1 LLRSGPLAVSSR
13 CALSITVG
21 LILFLAGALG
31 GALNS
36 VVGGATFIIFPALLF
51 AGVPA
56 VSANA
61 TSSVVVWPAALASM
75 AAYRQDMRLP
85 RQLLLLL
92 GLASLAGG
100 AVGAWLLLHTPSSA
114 FVHLIPWLLLFAS
127 ALFSVGGVINAKLGR
142 SAPSVYGSGRALA
155 GVAAAQFAISI
166 YGGYFGAGM
175 GILMLAAYAVGSV
188 GNIHAMNGL
197 RSALGL
203 LINGVAITWFIVA
216 RAVTWRPAVLMAL
229 GATLT
234 GYSGAAI
241 ARRVDPKKVK
251 QLVMAVAWGM
261 TVYFFLRTYDP
272 LR

>member
-1 LLRSGPLAVSSR
+1 
-13 CALSITVG
+13 LSTTVG
-21 LILFLAGALG
+21 IILFLSGAMG

-36 VVGGATFIIFPALLF
+36 VVGGATFIIFPTLLF

-61 TSSVVVWPAALASM
+61 TSSVVVWPAALASV
-75 AAYRQDMRLP
+75 AAYRQDIVLP
-85 RQLLLLL
+85 RRLLLVL

-100 AVGAWLLLHTPSSA
+100 AVGAWLLLHTPGSA

-127 ALFSVGGVINAKLGR
+127 ALFSLGGVISAHLGVGG
-142 SAPSVYGSGRALA
+142 PGVHGSGRTVL
-155 GVAAAQFAISI
+155 GVAAAQFVISI

-175 GILMLAAYAVGSV
+175 GILMLAAYAVGGV

-203 LINGVAITWFIVA
+203 LINGVAIAWFILA
-216 RAVTWRPAVLMAL
+216 RAVVWRPALVMAL

-241 ARRVDPKKVK
+241 ARRVDPRKVK
-251 QLVMAVAWGM
+251 QLVMGVAWAM
-261 TVYFFLRTYDP
+261 TAYFFVKTYHVMK
-272 LR
+272 

>member
-1 LLRSGPLAVSSR
+1 
-13 CALSITVG
+13 LSITVEI
-21 LILFLAGALG
+21 ILFLAGALG

-61 TSSVVVWPAALASM
+61 TSSVVVWPAGLASV
-75 AAYRQDMRLP
+75 AAYREDITLTR
-85 RQLLLLL
+85 RLLLVL
-92 GLASLAGG
+92 GAASLAGG
-100 AVGAWLLLHTPSSA
+100 AVGAWLLLHTPSAA

-127 ALFSVGGVINAKLGR
+127 TLFSLGGVLSAKLGTGG
-142 SAPSVYGSGRALA
+142 PGIHGSGQAVLA
-155 GVAAAQFAISI
+155 VATAQLVISI

-175 GILMLAAYAVGSV
+175 GILMLAAYAVGGV
-188 GNIHAMNGL
+188 GNIHAMNGV

-203 LINGVAITWFIVA
+203 LINGVAIAWFIVA
-216 RAVTWRPAVLMAL
+216 RAVVWRPALVMAV

-251 QLVMAVAWGM
+251 RLVMAVAWGM
-261 TVYFFLRTYDP
+261 TVYFFFKTYH
-272 LR
+272 LLG

>member
-1 LLRSGPLAVSSR
+1 M
-13 CALSITVG
+13 SITVG
-21 LILFLAGALG
+21 IILFLAGAMG

-36 VVGGATFIIFPALLF
+36 VVGGATFIIFPTLLF

-61 TSSVVVWPAALASM
+61 TSSVVVWPAALASV
-75 AAYRQDMRLP
+75 AAYRQDIVLP
-85 RQLLLLL
+85 RRLLLVL

-100 AVGAWLLLHTPSSA
+100 AVGAWLLLHTPGST

-127 ALFSVGGVINAKLGR
+127 VLFSLGGVISAHLG
-142 SAPSVYGSGRALA
+142 SGGPGVHGSGRTVL

-175 GILMLAAYAVGSV
+175 GILMLAAYAVGGV

-203 LINGVAITWFIVA
+203 LINGVAIAWFIVA
-216 RAVTWRPAVLMAL
+216 RAVVWRPALVMAL

-241 ARRVDPKKVK
+241 ARRVDPRKVK
-251 QLVMAVAWGM
+251 KLVMAVAWGM
-261 TVYFFLRTYDP
+261 TAYFFVKTYHVM
-272 LR
+272 R

>member
-1 LLRSGPLAVSSR
+1 
-13 CALSITVG
+13 LSITVEI
-21 LILFLAGALG
+21 ILFLAGALG

-61 TSSVVVWPAALASM
+61 SSSVVVWPAGLASV
-75 AAYRQDMRLP
+75 AAYREDITLP
-85 RQLLLLL
+85 RRLLLVL
-92 GLASLAGG
+92 GAASLAGG
-100 AVGAWLLLHTPSSA
+100 AVGAWLLLHTPSAA

-127 ALFSVGGVINAKLGR
+127 TLFSLGGVLSAKLGMGG
-142 SAPSVYGSGRALA
+142 PGVHGSGQAVLA
-155 GVAAAQFAISI
+155 VAAAQFVISI

-175 GILMLAAYAVGSV
+175 GILMLAAYAVGGV
-188 GNIHAMNGL
+188 GNIHAMNGV

-216 RAVTWRPAVLMAL
+216 RAVVWRPALVMAI

-251 QLVMAVAWGM
+251 RLVMAVAWGM
-261 TVYFFLRTYDP
+261 TVYFFLKTYQI

>member
-1 LLRSGPLAVSSR
+1 
-13 CALSITVG
+13 LSTTVE

-56 VSANA
+56 VGANA
-61 TSSVVVWPAALASM
+61 TSSVVVWPAALASV
-75 AAYRQDMRLP
+75 AAYREDIALP
-85 RQLLLLL
+85 RRLLLLL
-92 GLASLAGG
+92 GLVSLAGG
-100 AVGAWLLLHTPSSA
+100 AVGAGLLLHTPSAA

-127 ALFSVGGVINAKLGR
+127 TLFSLGGLLNAKLG
-142 SAPSVYGSGRALA
+142 SGGAGVNGSGRAVPA
-155 GVAAAQFAISI
+155 VAAAQFVISI

-175 GILMLAAYAVGSV
+175 GILMLAAYAVGGV
-188 GNIHAMNGL
+188 GNIHAMNGV

-203 LINGVAITWFIVA
+203 LINGAAIAWFIVA
-216 RAVTWRPAVLMAL
+216 RAVVWRPALVMAI

-234 GYSGAAI
+234 GYTGAAI

-251 QLVMAVAWGM
+251 RLVMAVAWGM
-261 TVYFFLRTYDP
+261 TVYFFLKTYHV

>member
-1 LLRSGPLAVSSR
+1 M
-13 CALSITVG
+13 SITVAV
-21 LILFLAGALG
+21 ILFLAGALG

-36 VVGGATFIIFPALLF
+36 VVGGATFIVFPALLF

-61 TSSVVVWPAALASM
+61 TSSVVVWPAALASVT
-75 AAYRQDMRLP
+75 AYRQDITLP
-85 RQLLLLL
+85 RRLLLVL

-100 AVGAWLLLHTPSSA
+100 GVGAWLLLHTPSAA
-114 FVHLIPWLLLFAS
+114 FVQLIPWLLLFAS
-127 ALFSVGGVINAKLGR
+127 TLFSLSGIINAMLGN
-142 SAPSVYGSGRALA
+142 SVPGVHGSNRAVL
-155 GVAAAQFAISI
+155 GVAAAQFLISI

-175 GILMLAAYAVGSV
+175 GILMLAAFAVGGV

-203 LINGVAITWFIVA
+203 LINGVAIIWFIVA
-216 RAVTWRPAVLMAL
+216 RAVVWHPAVVMAL
-229 GATLT
+229 GATLM

-241 ARRVDPKKVK
+241 ARRVDPRKVK

-261 TVYFFLRTYDP
+261 TVYFFLKTYHF

>member
-1 LLRSGPLAVSSR
+1 M
-13 CALSITVG
+13 SITVEI
-21 LILFLAGALG
+21 ILFLAGALG

-36 VVGGATFIIFPALLF
+36 VVGGATFIIFPTLLF
-51 AGVPA
+51 AGIPA

-61 TSSVVVWPAALASM
+61 TSSVVVWPAGLASV
-75 AAYRQDMRLP
+75 AAYREDITLP
-85 RQLLLLL
+85 RRLLLVL

-100 AVGAWLLLHTPSSA
+100 AAGAGLLLHTPSAA
-114 FVHLIPWLLLFAS
+114 FVQLIPWLLLFAS
-127 ALFSVGGVINAKLGR
+127 TLFSLGGIIGAKLGTGG
-142 SAPSVYGSGRALA
+142 PGVYGSSQAVLA
-155 GVAAAQFAISI
+155 VTAAQFVISI

-175 GILMLAAYAVGSV
+175 GILMLAAYAVGGV
-188 GNIHAMNGL
+188 GNIHAMNGV

-216 RAVTWRPAVLMAL
+216 RAVVWRPALVMAI

-251 QLVMAVAWGM
+251 RLVMAVAWGM
-261 TVYFFLRTYDP
+261 TVYFFLKTYHL

>member
-1 LLRSGPLAVSSR
+1 
-13 CALSITVG
+13 LSVTVAI
-21 LILFLAGALG
+21 ILFLAGALG

-61 TSSVVVWPAALASM
+61 TSSLVVWPAGLASV
-75 AAYRQDMRLP
+75 AAYREDITLSR
-85 RQLLLLL
+85 RLLLVL
-92 GLASLAGG
+92 GAASLAGG
-100 AVGAWLLLHTPSSA
+100 AVGAGLLLHTPSVA
-114 FVHLIPWLLLFAS
+114 FVQLIPWLLLFAS
-127 ALFSVGGVINAKLGR
+127 TLFSLGGIISAKLRTGG
-142 SAPSVYGSGRALA
+142 PSVHGSGQAVTA
-155 GVAAAQFAISI
+155 VAAAQFVISI

-175 GILMLAAYAVGSV
+175 GILMLAAYAIGGM
-188 GNIHAMNGL
+188 GNIHAMNGV

-203 LINGVAITWFIVA
+203 LINGVAIAWFIVA
-216 RAVTWRPAVLMAL
+216 RAVVWRPALVMAI

-251 QLVMAVAWGM
+251 RLVMAVAWGM
-261 TVYFFLRTYDP
+261 TVYFFLKTYHI
-272 LR
+272 LG